1 MKKLLLT
8 AIISCSL
15 PMGEGW
21 GGAVSAQTNGLIDM
35 SRAQHAVMTNTT
47 LGATHWTGGFW
58 KERFDVFHNQSIPS
72 MFETWKS
79 KEGKGWNNFL
89 VASGKIEGEHHGPA
103 FHDGDMYKWCE
114 ALAAVYAV
122 TKDPK
127 LDAIMD
133 EFISLVAA
141 SQREDG
147 YIHTQVNIAELNA
160 KKKRQ
165 EQKDNTVVGTAQGT
179 GKDGALGNKLNFETY
194 NIGHLINAAIV
205 HKRATGKTTFF
216 NVALKAAQFLI
227 DFAKNNP
234 DELAKCAVCPSHYM
248 AVAELYRE
256 TGDERYRELAQTL
269 IDIRGSQPDGTDD
282 NQDREAFREQYEAKG
297 HAVRAN
303 YLYAGA
309 TDLYTLTGE
318 EQLMKNL
325 TAIWDDMVNRK
336 MYITGGVG
344 ALYNGVS
351 PDGTDYKPANWQ
363 QTHQAF
369 GRPYQLP
376 QSTAHN
382 ETCANIGNML
392 FNWRM
397 LEAEGNAQY
406 ADLVETCLY
415 NSILPGISLDGTKY
429 LYTNPLRLSKDLPYN
444 LRWSRER
451 QKLISCFCCPPN
463 TLRTLCE
470 AQEYAYTVAQNTL
483 MVQLYGENEL
493 NTKFGGK
500 PLKVS
505 QKTDYPFDGRVEL
518 TIDAVGKKC
527 LNTVKLRVPEW
538 CDKGVVTV
546 NGVAV
551 NEAIVP
557 NSYITLNREWKKG
570 DKIVF
575 DMEMRTRLIEANP
588 LVEEARGEVAVKR
601 GPLVYCLEEID
612 IQGNENVKPYAE
624 KVTEPRTASPV
635 SIDDIVIPADVKFT
649 PVDITIDGSRMKALD
664 ATVLVQK
671 SAEWKG
677 KLYRE
682 LNPTAK
688 NIKIRL
694 IPHYAYGNRG
704 LHDMTIFIKTLP
716 ALP

>member
-1 MKKLLLT
+1 MKKTLLLF
-8 AIISCSL
+8 AIGTSMSL
-15 PMGEGW
+15 A
-21 GGAVSAQTNGLIDM
+21 AVAQQSGLVDM
-35 SRAQHAVMTNTT
+35 HNSKKAVTVNTP
-47 LGATHWTGGFW
+47 LGATQWTGGFW
-58 KERFDVFHNQSIPS
+58 KDRFDVFHNNSIPS

-89 VASGKIEGEHHGPA
+89 IASGKMEGSHHGPA

-114 ALAAVYAV
+114 SLAAVYAV

-127 LDAIMD
+127 IDAIMD
-133 EFISLVAA
+133 EFIDLVVK

-160 KKKRQ
+160 KKAKR
-165 EQKDNTVVGTAQGT
+165 EQTDNTVVGTAQGS

-194 NIGHLINAAIV
+194 NIGHLISSAIV

-216 NVALKAAQFLI
+216 NVALKAAGFLI

-256 TGDERYRELAQTL
+256 TGEQKYLDLAQTL

-282 NQDREAFREQYEAKG
+282 NQDREAFREQYTARG
-297 HAVRAN
+297 HSVRAN
-303 YLYAGA
+303 YLYAGV
-309 TDLYTLTGE
+309 TDLYLESGE

-336 MYITGGVG
+336 MYVTGACG

-363 QTHQAF
+363 QIHQAF

-397 LEAEGNAQY
+397 MEATGDAKY
-406 ADLVETCLY
+406 ADIVELALY
-415 NSILPGISLDGTKY
+415 NSVLPGISLDGTKY
-429 LYTNPLRLSKDLPYN
+429 LYTNPMRLSKDLPYN

-451 QKLISCFCCPPN
+451 QRLISCFCCPPN
-463 TLRTLCE
+463 TLRTVCE
-470 AQEYAYTVAQNTL
+470 AQEYAYTTSDHVL
-483 MVQLYGENEL
+483 WLQLYGNNKL
-493 NTKFGGK
+493 STKMGNK
-500 PLKVS
+500 PLIVT
-505 QKTDYPFDGRVEL
+505 QNTDYPFDGRVEL
-518 TIDAVGKKC
+518 TIETVGKNC
-527 LNTVKLRVPEW
+527 LSTVNLRVPEW
-538 CDKGVVTV
+538 CDKAVVTI
-546 NGVAV
+546 NGEQQQVEV
-551 NEAIVP
+551 TP
-557 NSYITLNREWKKG
+557 NSYIALNREWKKG

-575 DMEMRTRLIEANP
+575 DMEMRARLIESNP
-588 LVEEARGEVAVKR
+588 LVEESRNEVCIKR

-612 IQGNENVKPYAE
+612 IEGNANVEPYPE
-624 KVTEPRTASPV
+624 KVTEPRTSSPV
-635 SIDDIVIPADVKFT
+635 SIDDIIIPVSTKFN
-649 PVDITIDGSRMKALD
+649 PVDIVIDGSRMKALD
-664 ATVLVQK
+664 AVVRLQK
-671 SAEWKG
+671 KDSWKG
-677 KLYRE
+677 TLYRE
-682 LNPTAK
+682 LNSETKP
-688 NIKIRL
+688 IKIRL

-704 LHDMTIFIKTLP
+704 LHDMTIFLP
-716 ALP
+716 VAR

>member
-1 MKKLLLT
+1 MTIVMGLMATLAIPST
-8 AIISCSL
+8 A
-15 PMGEGW
+15 
-21 GGAVSAQTNGLIDM
+21 QKNGLIDM
-35 SRAQHAVMTNTT
+35 HASDNAVMHNAT
-47 LGATHWTGGFW
+47 LGATQWTGGFW
-58 KERFDVFHNQSIPS
+58 KDRFDVFHNTSIPS

-89 VASGKIEGEHHGPA
+89 VASGQIEGEHHGPA

-114 ALAAVYAV
+114 SLAAVYAV
-122 TKDPK
+122 TKDPQ

-133 EFISLVAA
+133 EFISLVAK

-160 KKKRQ
+160 KKARK
-165 EQKDNTVVGTAQGT
+165 EATDNTVVGTAQGT

-205 HKRATGKTTFF
+205 HKRATGKQNFF
-216 NVALKAAQFLI
+216 NVALKAADFLI
-227 DFAKNNP
+227 NFAKTNP

-256 TGDERYRELAQTL
+256 TGDKRYLELAQTL
-269 IDIRGSQPDGTDD
+269 IDIRGTQPDGTDD
-282 NQDREAFREQYEAKG
+282 NQDREAFREQYTARG

-309 TDLYTLTGE
+309 TDLYTLSGE
-318 EQLMKNL
+318 KQLMKNL

-397 LEAEGNAQY
+397 LEATGDAKY
-406 ADLVETCLY
+406 TDIVETCLY

-470 AQEYAYTVAQNTL
+470 AQEYAYTFSNNANDKAL
-483 MVQLYGENEL
+483 YVQLYGENTL
-493 NTKFGGK
+493 STTLGGK
-500 PLKVS
+500 ALKIT

-518 TIDAVGKKC
+518 SVDDVGKKA
-527 LNTVKLRVPEW
+527 LNSICLRVPEW
-538 CDKGVVTV
+538 CTAAKVFV
-546 NGVAV
+546 NGQQQDVT
-551 NEAIVP
+551 ITP
-557 NSYITLNREWKKG
+557 NTFINLSREWKKD

-575 DMEMRTRLIEANP
+575 DMEMRTRLIESNP
-588 LVEEARGEVAVKR
+588 LVEESRNEVAVKR
-601 GPLVYCLEEID
+601 GPIVYCLEEID
-612 IQGNENVKPYAE
+612 IEGNEDVAPYPE
-624 KVTEPRTASPV
+624 KVSDERKPSPV
-635 SIDDIVIPADVKFT
+635 SIDDIIIPVDTKFT
-649 PVDITIDGSRMKALD
+649 PVDVEIDGARMKALE
-664 ATVLVQK
+664 ATVRMQSKVT
-671 SAEWKG
+671 WTG
-677 KLYRE
+677 TLYRE
-682 LNPTAK
+682 VVPATK
-688 NIKIRL
+688 DIRIRL
-694 IPHYAYGNRG
+694 IPHFAYGNRG
-704 LHDMTIFIKTLP
+704 LHDMTIFMSVSR
-716 ALP
+716 